1 MLKLTKIFI
10 ALLFVQV
17 TFAQSPLLT
26 LMADEGVSF
35 SPSDIE
41 GLDVWIDPAV
51 EYCVG
56 TPPEYDY
63 ITDRSGN
70 SNDATFYQQASW
82 YADSLNGHPA
92 IYFDGVDD
100 YLQISD
106 SLGYKFTAFIVVK
119 AYQNTGN
126 GRVIGNATDG
136 RGIYTGATDYAIYF
150 DNSIN
155 AIGAWKDWAI
165 ITWQVVGTNALTYY
179 NNDNLKTGTM
189 IGSTLNGIT
198 FLGKDAIFQQC
209 IIAEYIKYGR
219 NLSEAEI
226 TQVNTYLGNK
236 FNITIQ

>member
-1 MLKLTKIFI
+1 MKY
-10 ALLFVQV
+10 LLFLIP
-17 TFAQSPLLT
+17 FLIHAQSDLLL
-26 LMADEGVSF
+26 LMDDGASF
-35 SPSDIE
+35 LPSDIPN
-41 GLDVWIDPAV
+41 LTVWIDPAA

-126 GRVIGNATDG
+126 GRVIGNFTDT
-136 RGIYTGATDYAIYF
+136 RGIYTAATTYQQYYDGNLNFGAWNVWAILTW
-150 DNSIN
+150 
-155 AIGAWKDWAI
+155 AGIGADCY
-165 ITWQVVGTNALTYY
+165 GYY
-179 NNDNLKTGTM
+179 NNGSYDTGTM
-189 IGSTLNGIT
+189 TGFAPSGLTI
-198 FLGKDAIFQQC
+198 LGLDATPQKC

-219 NLSEAEI
+219 NLTEAEI